1 MKHYIP
7 EDVTERLEQ
16 LNQWFTDLLF
26 SEDFFNNDKWLH
38 IRLNISKWKTD
49 GYDFVQN
56 YQPTESDFDD
66 SEQLIVFQI
75 LHAIAESLL
84 FDHEI
89 RVVATKQNFEL
100 AALLRDLK
108 KDALQA
114 FTQNGKEN
122 QVVIP
127 FFSFNNKVLTLK
139 FVDNYFINQTI
150 RERLRL

>member
-1 MKHYIP
+1 MKHYVP
-7 EDVTERLEQ
+7 EDATERLEQ

-66 SEQLIVFQI
+66 SEQLVVFQI

-122 QVVIP
+122 KAVIS
-127 FFSFNNKVLTLK
+127 FFSFTDKVLTLK

>member
-1 MKHYIP
+1 MTFAYSLTYGNNNREKKIIG
-7 EDVTERLEQ
+7 
-16 LNQWFTDLLF
+16 NSIMISINADLTP
-26 SEDFFNNDKWLH
+26 
-38 IRLNISKWKTD
+38 KWKTGIST

-56 YQPTESDFDD
+56 YQPTDNDFNDN
-66 SEQLIVFQI
+66 EQLIVFQI

>member
-1 MKHYIP
+1 MKHYVP

-26 SEDFFNNDKWLH
+26 SEDFFNNDKWVH
-38 IRLNISKWKTD
+38 IRLNISKWKSD

-56 YQPTESDFDD
+56 YQPTKSDFND

-100 AALLRDLK
+100 AALLRDLN

-127 FFSFNNKVLTLK
+127 FFSFTDKVLIFK
-139 FVDNYFINQTI
+139 FVHNYFINQTI

>member
-1 MKHYIP
+1 MKHYVP
-7 EDVTERLEQ
+7 EDAIERLEQ

-114 FTQNGKEN
+114 FTQSGKEN